1 MLIFTFLIH
10 ISSEVLKFL
19 PAHDYIATLII
30 FDKNLDICR
39 RVYHLSVSVDSITLF
54 AKIFT
59 NFPND
64 LRKFLHGV
72 LREINLLVIVAFA
85 RDRRCQT
92 YSNFFIFNLSIGNIK
107 VGQD

>member
-72 LREINLLVIVAFA
+72 LREINLLVIVAL
-85 RDRRCQT
+85 
-92 YSNFFIFNLSIGNIK
+92 NL
-107 VGQD
+107 V